1 MTAFAPSSL
10 SSSFA
15 PRGLLRNPH
24 LQGIASRLPN
34 RRARIEAAARVLHDN
49 GRSLL
54 LHAGDAQLLG
64 WLSQHPV
71 QDQPPVAKRP
81 LVVLIHGW
89 EGSSDSLYLLAT
101 ATEVFNAG
109 FDVLRLNLRDHG
121 DSHHLNPEL
130 FHSCRDE
137 EVALAVL
144 DAVHRLQPPSLALA
158 GFSLGGNFA
167 MRVSLRLRE
176 APLKQVV
183 AVCPVIS
190 PPATLRALETG
201 PLLYRAYFL
210 RKWKESLQ
218 RKAAVHPEQFRDDRW
233 RRLPNLTAL
242 TAHFVE
248 QHTEYPSL
256 LDYLNGYAM
265 TEAKLAAL
273 PAPTH
278 VIVAADDPV
287 IPVADW
293 QAIRKPAQLTLEI
306 TRHGGHCGFV
316 SDWSLTGWSERRVS
330 ELLQRALA
338 DSAV

>member
-1 MTAFAPSSL
+1 MNTPNAPSG
-10 SSSFA
+10 FQ
-15 PRGLLRNPH
+15 PQGLLRNPH
-24 LQGIASRLPN
+24 LQGIASRLPW
-34 RRARIEAAARVLHDN
+34 RRARIEAAAQVLRDN
-49 GRSLL
+49 GRPLL
-54 LHAGDAQLLG
+54 LHGGDGQLLG
-64 WLSQHPV
+64 WLSQPPHRER
-71 QDQPPVAKRP
+71 QPVAKRP

-101 ATEVFNAG
+101 ATEAFQAG

-121 DSHHLNPEL
+121 DSHHLNAEL

-137 EVALAVL
+137 EVALAVV
-144 DAVHRLQPPSLALA
+144 DAIARLQPPSVALA

-167 MRVSLRLRE
+167 MRIALRLRDTV
-176 APLKQVV
+176 LRQVV

-218 RKAAVHPEQFRDDRW
+218 RKADVHPEQFRDDRW

-248 QHTEYPSL
+248 QHTDYPSL
-256 LDYLNGYAM
+256 LDYLQGYAM
-265 TEAKLAAL
+265 TESKLAAL
-273 PAPTH
+273 PVPTH
-278 VIVAADDPV
+278 VILAADDPV

-293 QAIRKPAQLTLEI
+293 LAIRKPPQLTLEV
-306 TRHGGHCGFV
+306 TSHGGHCGFV
-316 SDWSLTGWSERRVS
+316 HDWSLDGWSERRVI
-330 ELLQRALA
+330 ELLRSALA
-338 DSAV
+338 D

>member
-1 MTAFAPSSL
+1 MNELTQTPPFQPQ
-10 SSSFA
+10 
-15 PRGLLRNPH
+15 GLLRNPH
-24 LQGIASRLPN
+24 LQGLLSRLPN
-34 RRARIEAAARVLHDN
+34 RRLRIEAAANVLRQH
-49 GRSLL
+49 GRPLL
-54 LHAGDAQLLG
+54 LHGGEAQLLG
-64 WLSQHPV
+64 WLSQHPGRRV
-71 QDQPPVAKRP
+71 EQAGRP

-101 ATEVFNAG
+101 ATEAFQAG

-121 DSHHLNPEL
+121 DSHHLNREL

-137 EVALAVL
+137 EVALAIA
-144 DAVHRLQPPSLALA
+144 DAIARLQPRAVALA

-167 MRVSLRLRE
+167 MRVSLRLGQTALR
-176 APLKQVV
+176 QIV

-190 PPATLRALETG
+190 PPATLTALETG

-218 RKAAVHPEQFRDDRW
+218 RKAAVYPEQFPDDRW
-233 RRLPNLTAL
+233 RALPNLTEL

-248 QHTEYPSL
+248 QHTDYPSL

-273 PAPTH
+273 PVPTH

-293 QAIRKPAQLTLEI
+293 LAVRKPAQLTLEV
-306 TRHGGHCGFV
+306 TPHGGHCGFV
-316 SDWSLTGWSERRVS
+316 SNWALDGWSERRVT
-330 ELLQRALA
+330 ELLRLALA
-338 DSAV
+338 D

>member
-1 MTAFAPSSL
+1 MTAFTHP
-10 SSSFA
+10 FQ

-24 LQGIASRLPN
+24 LQGIASRLPS
-34 RRARIEAAARVLHDN
+34 RRARVEQASRILRDN
-49 GRSLL
+49 GRSILL
-54 LHAGDAQLLG
+54 QGGDALLLG
-64 WLSQHPV
+64 WLSQHPHSEKH
-71 QDQPPVAKRP
+71 PIAKRP

-101 ATEVFNAG
+101 ATQAYHAG

-144 DAVHRLQPPSLALA
+144 DAVRRLQPPALALA

-176 APLKQVV
+176 TPLKQVV

-190 PPATLRALETG
+190 PPATLQALETG
-201 PLLYRAYFL
+201 PLLYRQYFL
-210 RKWKESLQ
+210 HKWKESLQ

-233 RRLPNLTAL
+233 RQLPSLTAL
-242 TAHFVE
+242 TAHFVA
-248 QHTEYPSL
+248 QHTNYPSL
-256 LDYLNGYAM
+256 LDYLQGYAM

-273 PAPTH
+273 PVPTH
-278 VIVAADDPV
+278 VLIAADDPV

-293 QAIRKPAQLTLEI
+293 LAVAKPPQLTLEVSPF
-306 TRHGGHCGFV
+306 GGHCGFV
-316 SDWSLTGWSERRVS
+316 SNWALEGWSERRVT

-338 DSAV
+338 D